1 MQDFNLI
8 MKKMK
13 NILSKKL
20 AFSILLGSS
29 IIIGCSDLEIE
40 QTDSIIDSETAESG
54 VFNGVGDVEGALD
67 NIYNGFNR
75 IGDQANIYAIQE
87 VSTDELLVPTR
98 GTDWGDNG
106 IWRVLHQHTWDP
118 THQYIL
124 AAWNNW
130 NSSIFNTT
138 EVIDDR
144 SSPTT
149 EQKAQASFAR
159 AYAMFLIMDSFGQV
173 PFRAPDEGPDVNP
186 RVLSR
191 AEAYEFILNDLDVAI
206 AGLSPVAAMD
216 MDNLNRGSKASARFL
231 KAKLLLNAHIYN
243 GSGTPAA
250 SDMNEVISL
259 VEDIEAEGFALQ
271 EGYFEIFSPEP
282 DTETI
287 WWLPT
292 AVGNRI
298 WNGMHYNQNS
308 PDNTGGGWNGF
319 ATLAE
324 FYDLFE
330 GDPNTNA
337 PGSGQEERRGFVP
350 ANTNDGPLTPN
361 FGIGY
366 GFLIGQ
372 QYDEDGTALK
382 TRNGQP
388 LIFTKEYPGLVGNGD
403 ATGIRTIKYH
413 PVNGSFTAHELIFRF
428 SDAHLMKIEAIF
440 NGGTSADDALT
451 LMNDLRLIRD
461 AQPLTSLTEQDII
474 DERGRELYKEMW
486 RRNDLIRFGQFTKN
500 WEFKN
505 PESVGDETKN
515 LFPIPTNAILSNPN
529 LTQNPGY

>member
-1 MQDFNLI
+1 MKNLI
-8 MKKMK
+8 LK
-13 NILSKKL
+13 
-20 AFSILLGSS
+20 G
-29 IIIGCSDLEIE
+29 IGICTAICAITLTGCTDLEIE
-40 QTDSIIDSETAESG
+40 ETDSLIDRDSQEG
-54 VFNGVGDVEGALD
+54 GFNGVADVAGSID
-67 NIYNGFNR
+67 NVYNGFNR

-87 VSTDELLVPTR
+87 ISTDELLVPTR

-106 IWRVLHQHTWDP
+106 IWRVLHQHSWDSNHP
-118 THQYIL
+118 YIL

-130 NSSIFNTT
+130 NSSIFGAS
-138 EVIDDR
+138 EIIDDR
-144 SSPTT
+144 SNPT
-149 EQKAQASFAR
+149 EAQKAQASFAR
-159 AYAMFLIMDSFGQV
+159 AYAMFIIMDSFGQV
-173 PFRAPDEGPDVNP
+173 PFRAPDEGPSIDP

-191 AEAYEFILNDLDVAI
+191 AEALEFVLNDLDVAI
-206 AGLSPVAAMD
+206 AGLPEINALD
-216 MDNLNRGSKASARFL
+216 IENLNRGSKASARFL
-231 KAKLLLNAHIYN
+231 KAKVLLNAHIYD
-243 GSGTPAA
+243 GTGTPEPA
-250 SDMNEVISL
+250 NLQEVISL
-259 VEDIEAEGFALQ
+259 VDEINAAGFELQ
-271 EGYFEIFSPEP
+271 EGYFEIFKQDA

-298 WNGMHYNQNS
+298 WNGMHYSQNA

-372 QYDEDGTALK
+372 QYDDDGTPLQ

-413 PVNGSFTAHELIFRF
+413 PANGSFTSHEIIFRYA
-428 SDAHLMKIEAIF
+428 DAHLMKAEA
-440 NGGTSADDALT
+440 
-451 LMNDLRLIRD
+451 MLRLNQDPTTMVNELRLLRD
-461 AQPLTSLTEQDII
+461 AQPLSSVSEQDLI
-474 DERGRELYKEMW
+474 DERGREFYKEMW
-486 RRNDLIRFGQFTKN
+486 RRNDLIRFGQFTKD

-505 PESVGDETKN
+505 PDAVGDENRN
-515 LFPIPTNAILSNPN
+515 LFPIPSNALLSNPN
-529 LTQNPGY
+529 LVQNPGY